1 MLEYVYQAIKLD
13 LIRGYKMQILVKIK
27 NVYGNEMV
35 YPVCDTALTLASLT
49 GKKTFSTQD
58 IALIKTLGYQV
69 NVEQKTL

>member
-1 MLEYVYQAIKLD
+1 
-13 LIRGYKMQILVKIK
+13 MQILVKIK